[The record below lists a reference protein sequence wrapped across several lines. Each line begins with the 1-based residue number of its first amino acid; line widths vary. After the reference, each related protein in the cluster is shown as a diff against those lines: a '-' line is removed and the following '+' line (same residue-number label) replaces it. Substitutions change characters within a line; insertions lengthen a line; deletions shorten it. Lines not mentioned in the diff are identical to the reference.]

1 VSVELLTGWGRTAPT
16 AARVVHVESAAAA
29 EDLFASPPP
38 RGVIARGLAR
48 SYGDAAQN
56 SGGVVVEPDRMSA
69 LHSVDVESGVVTVG
83 AGMSLDRLMRLLVP
97 LGWFPMVTPG
107 TRQVSVG
114 GAIAADIHGK
124 NHHRDGSFCDHVLSL
139 TLATPGGV
147 LQVAPIGE
155 NAELFWATA
164 GGMGL
169 TGVIL
174 DATLRMLPIETSRIT
189 MDTDRAA
196 NLDEAMQLMDSG
208 DHRYQYS
215 VAWIDCLARGA
226 SLGRSVLTRGDFATV
241 DELPRRAQADPLRFN
256 PVVRLA
262 APSWV
267 PDGLLRPVTV
277 RAFNEMWFRKAPRR
291 ARGQIVPLGS
301 FFHPLDGVR
310 GWNRMYGSRGFVQYQ
325 FVVPFGREDALRRSL
340 EMLSD
345 AGTASFLAVLK
356 RFGDAGAGHISFP
369 SPGWTLALDI
379 PVGDEELPALLD
391 RLDELVADAG
401 GRVYLAKDSRLR
413 PELLPVM
420 YPRLAEWKAVRE
432 RVDPGGVMQSDL
444 GRRLGL
450 CCTHAV
456 DNTHPGPNHP
466 SPVATPHHV
475 ASPHRSPQ

>member
-1 VSVELLTGWGRTAPT
+1 VSSVELLTGWGRTAPT
-16 AARVVHVESAAAA
+16 AARVVHPEAAPSVEEVFSHAPA
-29 EDLFASPPP
+29 
-38 RGVIARGLAR
+38 RGVIARGLGR

-56 SGGVVVEPDRMSA
+56 SGGVVVEPDRMSQ
-69 LHSVDVESGVVTVG
+69 LRSVDLERGVVTVD

-107 TRQVSVG
+107 TRHVTVG

-124 NHHRDGSFCDHVLSL
+124 NHHRDGSFCNHVLSC
-139 TLATPGGV
+139 TVRTPAGTVQLAPVGRD
-147 LQVAPIGE
+147 
-155 NAELFWATA
+155 AELFWATA

-174 DATLRMLPIETSRIT
+174 DATLRMLPVETSRIR

-196 NLDEAMQLMDSG
+196 DLDEAMALMDSG

-226 SLGRSVLTRGDFATV
+226 RLGRSVLTRGDFATL
-241 DELPRRAQADPLRFN
+241 DEIPRRHQADPLRFS
-256 PVVRLA
+256 PAVRLA
-262 APSWV
+262 APPWV

-291 ARGQIVPLGS
+291 ARAQIVPLS
-301 FFHPLDGVR
+301 AFFHPLDGVR

-356 RFGDAGAGHISFP
+356 RFGEGDAGHLSFP
-369 SPGWTLALDI
+369 APGWTLALDI
-379 PVGDEELPALLD
+379 PVGDPALPALLD

-401 GRVYLAKDSRLR
+401 GRVYLAKDSRLQ

-420 YPRLAEWKAVRE
+420 YPRLAQWKAVRD

-450 CCTHAV
+450 C
-456 DNTHPGPNHP
+456 
-466 SPVATPHHV
+466 PHGEV
-475 ASPHRSPQ
+475 